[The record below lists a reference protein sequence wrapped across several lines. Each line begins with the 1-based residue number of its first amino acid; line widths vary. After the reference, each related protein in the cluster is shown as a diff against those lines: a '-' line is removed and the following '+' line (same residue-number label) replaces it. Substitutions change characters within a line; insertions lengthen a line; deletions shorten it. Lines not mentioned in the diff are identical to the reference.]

1 MSEHEESVL
10 RSQTILL
17 MVRNNKNKN
26 IIKNRKIEQET
37 AKRIK
42 DIEGSKEFSNLVKE
56 MKKRNLN
63 IKDFL
68 KQMRL

>member
-26 IIKNRKIEQET
+26 IIKRILKRFRKCIT
-37 AKRIK
+37 NK
-42 DIEGSKEFSNLVKE
+42 
-56 MKKRNLN
+56 
-63 IKDFL
+63 
-68 KQMRL
+68 